1 MKEKKNFCLL
11 KLLQILNLGEMQMTM
26 AMTLKKISKDLK
38 FVACLIKKFIE
49 LIWFQGLMIKK
60 FTHSYTQMV
69 TNCVLTL

>member
-11 KLLQILNLGEMQMTM
+11 KLLQIQSLGEMQMTM

-49 LIWFQGLMIKK
+49 LI
-60 FTHSYTQMV
+60 
-69 TNCVLTL
+69 

>member
-11 KLLQILNLGEMQMTM
+11 KLLQIQSLGEMQMNM